1 VGDEALHGGVL
12 RDVTLHLSARTGAP
26 QRVSGVFASMSNDA
40 IQGAMPSRIFIAYH
54 DSAYPNALR
63 SAWLPTAAVASLER
77 HLQHP
82 RNARSE
88 TYMRELVTAA
98 YGDVPE
104 SAIVRVTP
112 GHRLPSIPWESV
124 SEVVLLWPD
133 GNGLGW
139 GRLERE
145 VFRRKRPSTRI
156 TVLNG
161 RRRSFVLNRGQWR
174 TIRVRRFIEKSLVTE
189 AAFTVVFAVTSPFLL
204 AWDMAR
210 GRR

>member
-1 VGDEALHGGVL
+1 
-12 RDVTLHLSARTGAP
+12 
-26 QRVSGVFASMSNDA
+26 
-40 IQGAMPSRIFIAYH
+40 
-54 DSAYPNALR
+54 
-63 SAWLPTAAVASLER
+63 
-77 HLQHP
+77 
-82 RNARSE
+82 
-88 TYMRELVTAA
+88 MRELVAA
-98 YGDVPE
+98 ASGEVPA
-104 SAIVRVTP
+104 SAIVQVPP
-112 GHRLPSIPWESV
+112 GQGLPQIQWDSV
-124 SEVVLLWPD
+124 SEIVLLWPD

-145 VFRRKRPSTRI
+145 VFRRKQPSTRL

-174 TIRVRRFIEKSLVTE
+174 TTRVRRFIEKSLVTE